1 MTGDARQDDW
11 AIQVESAWLS
21 FRVKRDRP
29 TTIKEMVLC
38 MLRGR
43 GRGYSEGLFWALQD
57 VSFTVRR
64 GERLGVIGPNGSG
77 KTTLLSLIANIYPPD
92 KGHVTTRGRTVGL
105 LGLGVGFDPEMTGR
119 ENIYLNASLFGLTR
133 RAIDE
138 RIDDIIAFADIGD
151 FIDAPVRTYS
161 TGMAT
166 RVGFAVAAHIDADIL
181 LLDEVLAVG
190 DAEFRQ
196 KSMARTLGLRDAG
209 RTLILVSHDLSAV
222 SEMCHRAIW
231 LEHGRIVE
239 SGPVDEVV
247 QAYERRYAPAP
258 A

>member
-29 TTIKEMVLC
+29 TTIKEMAVR

-43 GRGYSEGLFWALQD
+43 GRGYSEELFWAVQD

-77 KTTLLSLIANIYPPD
+77 KTTLLSLIAGIYPPD

-181 LLDEVLAVG
+181 LLDEILAVG
-190 DAEFRQ
+190 DAQFKQ
-196 KSMARTLGLRDAG
+196 KSMARTLGLREAG
-209 RTLILVSHDLSAV
+209 KTLILVSHELNAV

-239 SGPVDEVV
+239 SGPVDEVIE
-247 QAYERRYAPAP
+247 AYERRYAPA
-258 A
+258 

>member
-1 MTGDARQDDW
+1 MTGDARQNDW

-29 TTIKEMVLC
+29 TTIKEMAVR

-43 GRGYSEGLFWALQD
+43 GRGYSEELFWALQD

-77 KTTLLSLIANIYPPD
+77 KTTLLSLIAGIYPPD
-92 KGHVTTRGRTVGL
+92 KGRTTTRGRTVGL

-133 RAIDE
+133 RTIDE

-151 FIDAPVRTYS
+151 FIDSPVRTYS

-181 LLDEVLAVG
+181 LLDEILAVG
-190 DAEFRQ
+190 DAQFKQ
-196 KSMARTLGLRDAG
+196 KSMARTLGLREAG
-209 RTLILVSHDLSAV
+209 KTLILVSHELDAV

-239 SGPVDEVV
+239 SGPVDEVIE
-247 QAYERRYAPAP
+247 AYERRYAPDP

>member
-1 MTGDARQDDW
+1 MTSDARQDDW

-29 TTIKEMVLC
+29 TTIKEMAVR

-43 GRGYSEGLFWALQD
+43 GRGYSEELFWAVQD

-181 LLDEVLAVG
+181 LLDEILAVG
-190 DAEFRQ
+190 DAQFKQ
-196 KSMARTLGLRDAG
+196 KSMARTLGLREAG
-209 RTLILVSHDLSAV
+209 KTLILVSHELNAV

-239 SGPVDEVV
+239 SGPVDEVIE
-247 QAYERRYAPAP
+247 AYERRYAPA
-258 A
+258 

>member
-21 FRVKRDRP
+21 FRVKHDRP
-29 TTIKEMVLC
+29 TTIKEMAVR

-43 GRGYSEGLFWALQD
+43 GRGYSEELFWAVQD

-77 KTTLLSLIANIYPPD
+77 KTTLLSLIAGIYPPD

-181 LLDEVLAVG
+181 LLDEILAVG
-190 DAEFRQ
+190 DAQFKQ
-196 KSMARTLGLRDAG
+196 KSMARTLGLREAG
-209 RTLILVSHDLSAV
+209 KTLILVSHELNAV

-239 SGPVDEVV
+239 SGPVDEVIE
-247 QAYERRYAPAP
+247 AYERRYAPA
-258 A
+258 